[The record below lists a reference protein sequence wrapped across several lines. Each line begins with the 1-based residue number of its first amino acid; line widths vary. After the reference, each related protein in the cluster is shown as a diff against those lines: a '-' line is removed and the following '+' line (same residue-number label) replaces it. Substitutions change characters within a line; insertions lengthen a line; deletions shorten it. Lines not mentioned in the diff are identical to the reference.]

1 MPRVRWLAEI
11 RGRLRRRIGSA
22 FPASALAFFA
32 LLMGAAVVMGSDAAE
47 PPLRIPSNVAWTA
60 ETIAIASSGDAF
72 RGSLLG
78 RRCDRCHGR
87 EGFSSTASVPN
98 LASMDRLVIWKQL
111 DDFRSGKRSSR
122 VMQPIANSLTLQD
135 SADVAAY
142 YSMMPIKPD
151 PQDDRAFPQPLSD
164 PKHEVVAGRL
174 IGSGD
179 GSRGLPPCQACH
191 GPIGFVVGAPS
202 LATQNGSYLL
212 EQLDAFANGGRS
224 NDINLRMRSI
234 AAQLTEDERHAL
246 AESYGAGVAESGS
259 RFGER

>member
-11 RGRLRRRIGSA
+11 RGRLKRRTGSA
-22 FPASALAFFA
+22 FPALAFFA